1 MHTPLASSRPTTRR
15 PRAAVA
21 LFALFAAL
29 IFVAPAMAAPS
40 ADLWPRWTKHDNA
53 STRTIDHVAWT
64 QWLESHVVVGKGST
78 RGINLVRYGK
88 VSAADKAA
96 LDGYLARMGAL
107 AISTHSRAEQK
118 AYWINVYNA
127 LTVDLIVDRW
137 PVETVRDVDIS
148 PGLFS
153 DGPWGKKIFTVEG
166 AELSLNDIEHRIL
179 RPVFRDSRVHYAIN
193 CASLGCPDLRRTAYQ
208 RVALDA
214 ALDEAAVAFV
224 NHPRAAKVENGRL
237 YVSSI
242 YDWFES
248 DFGGSDRG
256 VIEHL
261 RKYAKAP
268 LKKQLTSITEIE
280 DDRYDWR
287 INAAP

>member
-1 MHTPLASSRPTTRR
+1 MSALSRSNTKW
-15 PRAAVA
+15 PRVAAA
-21 LFALFAAL
+21 LFALLAGL

-40 ADLWPRWTKHDNA
+40 ADLWPRWAKHDD
-53 STRTIDHVAWT
+53 SSSRTIDHAAWSKWLGSYVVA
-64 QWLESHVVVGKGST
+64 GKGGT
-78 RGINLVRYGK
+78 RGINLVGYGK
-88 VSAADKAA
+88 VGAADKAA
-96 LDGYLARMGAL
+96 LDAYLARMSAV
-107 AISTHSRAEQK
+107 AISAYSRAEQK

-148 PGLFS
+148 PGIFA
-153 DGPWGKKIFTVEG
+153 DGPWGKKLFTVEG
-166 AELSLNDIEHRIL
+166 AALSLNDIEHRIL
-179 RPVFRDSRVHYAIN
+179 RPVFRDPRVHYAIN
-193 CASLGCPDLRRTAYQ
+193 CASLGCPNLRRGAYK
-208 RVALDA
+208 RVGLDA
-214 ALDEAAVAFV
+214 ALQEAAVSFV
-224 NHPRAAKVENGRL
+224 NHPRAAKVEKGHL

-261 RKYAKAP
+261 RKYAKPA
-268 LKKQLTSITEIE
+268 LKKQLASITEVE
-280 DDRYDWR
+280 DDQYDWR